1 MATTGVAAYST
12 TAGSNT
18 SVGGVS
24 IAEGMSPASVNNAM
38 RAIVADVAVMRNL
51 LGGSATTGGSADAQ
65 TLTTGMTLA
74 ALQQGLLIGFEA
86 GYTNTG
92 AATLNVDSIGPKSI
106 KTPAGAALS
115 AGMLT
120 AGGIYLVAYESD
132 ADVFI
137 LIGAQ
142 AVALSATLSA
152 IGALTPTDSGFIVGD
167 GSTWVLETGATLRT
181 SLGLGTGNSPQFTG
195 IEVGASSDTTLTRS
209 SAGVLAVEGIVILT
223 VSSGVPKVTGSQFPV
238 NYSGLMEY
246 TSSTS
251 LAAGASTSGS
261 NLRSPVAE
269 DGGPDNQSILVNGD
283 GAQQTGTWRNDSGAT
298 MDADGPLAYG
308 VFTRTA

>member
-18 SVGGVS
+18 AVGGVPV
-24 IAEGMSPASVNNAM
+24 AEGMSPASVNNAL
-38 RAIVADVAVMRNL
+38 RAMIADIAVMRNL
-51 LGGSATTGGSADAQ
+51 LGGSATTGGSADTQ

-86 GYTNTG
+86 GFSNTG

-120 AGGIYLVAYESD
+120 AGGIYLVAYESG

-142 AVALSATLSA
+142 AVSLTATLSA

-181 SLGLGTGNSPQFTG
+181 SMGLGTGNSPQFTA
-195 IEVGASSDTTLTRS
+195 IELGASSDTTLTRA
-209 SAGVLAVEGIVILT
+209 SAGVMAVEGFNVLMSSDIPGT
-223 VSSGVPKVTGSQFPV
+223 VAPAA
-238 NYSGLMEY
+238 
-246 TSSTS
+246 TSSTLPVGYTGIMFYTNS
-251 LAAGASTSGS
+251 TNVSPNGTTSGS
-261 NLRSPVAE
+261 NIRMPVWNDSSPSFT
-269 DGGPDNQSILVNGD
+269 GSTQS
-283 GAQQTGTWRNDSGAT
+283 GTWKNISSVD
-298 MDADGPLAYG
+298 MDANNLNIGIWR
-308 VFTRTA
+308 RTA

>member
-1 MATTGVAAYST
+1 MATIGVAAYST
-12 TAGSNT
+12 TAASNT
-18 SVGGVS
+18 AVGGVS

-38 RAIVADVAVMRNL
+38 RAMIADTAIMRNL

-74 ALQQGLLIGFEA
+74 ALMQGLLIGFEA

-120 AGGIYLVAYESD
+120 AGGIYLVAYESG
-132 ADVFI
+132 ADIFI

-142 AVALSATLSA
+142 AVSLTATLSA
-152 IGALTPTDSGFIVGD
+152 IGALAPTDSGFIVGD

-181 SLGLGTGNSPQFTG
+181 SMGLGTGDSPQFTALN
-195 IEVGASSDTTLTRS
+195 IGASSDTTVART
-209 SAGVLAVEGIVILT
+209 SAGIINVEGSNVLMASNIGVTVAPAALT
-223 VSSGVPKVTGSQFPV
+223 STLPIGFAAHMLYTSTTALTDGSTTSGANVSTWFAHGAGFTFTGGVSQSGTWKNISGGTLDYNGSEQI
-238 NYSGLMEY
+238 GLM
-246 TSSTS
+246 
-251 LAAGASTSGS
+251 
-261 NLRSPVAE
+261 V
-269 DGGPDNQSILVNGD
+269 
-283 GAQQTGTWRNDSGAT
+283 
-298 MDADGPLAYG
+298 
-308 VFTRTA
+308 RTA